1 MELGK
6 FTFQKNCSMIIYKFG
21 GASVKDAD
29 GVKNLKA
36 IVDSCTENLVVVVSA
51 MGKMTNALEQVV
63 DAYFAGDS
71 VTALKEQLFDF
82 HKNIING
89 LFDEDYLPEKFMML
103 WSHFE
108 NELSK
113 VPSLDYDFDYDRL
126 VSFGELFSTSIVS
139 EYLNANNTQ
148 NFWMDARQILRTS
161 NRFREAKILW
171 DTSMDIA
178 CKNFTFIDAKCY
190 VTQGFIGSTLN
201 NQTTTLGREGSDFT
215 AATLA
220 YLLDAGSV
228 TIWKDVPGVLNADPR
243 WFKEAEL
250 IPEISY
256 KEAAELTF
264 FGAQIIHPKT
274 LKPLQ
279 NKQIPMF
286 VKSFY
291 KPGLPGTKVYEGA
304 EFFDLPI
311 YIRKEN
317 QALITIYP
325 SDFSFIV
332 EDNIRDV
339 FDIFSR
345 YRAKV
350 NLMQNSALSFSVCI
364 NFDKR
369 RFDDMISD
377 LKEEF
382 NVVYNMNVELLT
394 IRNFNSSKAIDLT
407 ADRKI
412 YVEQKTRNTASYVL
426 S

>member
-1 MELGK
+1 
-6 FTFQKNCSMIIYKFG
+6 MIVYKFG
-21 GASVKDAD
+21 GASVKDAA
-29 GVKNLKA
+29 GVKNLKS
-36 IVDSCTENLVVVVSA
+36 IVDACSENLIVVVSA
-51 MGKMTNALEQVV
+51 MGKMTNAFEHVV
-63 DAYFAGDS
+63 DAFFSGES
-71 VTALKEQLFDF
+71 TAEMKEQIFDF
-82 HKNIING
+82 HKSIINQ
-89 LFDEDYLPEKFMML
+89 LFKEDYFPEQFMML

-108 NELSK
+108 NELAK

-126 VSFGELFSTSIVS
+126 VSFGELFSTAIVS
-139 EYLNANNTQ
+139 EYLNANGTQ
-148 NFWMDARQILRTS
+148 NYWTDARQILRTS
-161 NRFREAKILW
+161 NNFREAKILW
-171 DTSMDIA
+171 DTSMDMA
-178 CKNFTFIDAKCY
+178 LKHFNFSDTKCY

-220 YLLDAGSV
+220 YLLDAKSV

-243 WFKEAEL
+243 WFTEAEL

-256 KEAAELTF
+256 KEATELTF

-291 KPGLPGTKVYEGA
+291 EPRLPGTKVFDDA
-304 EFFDLPI
+304 VFFDLPI

-317 QALITIYP
+317 QALVTIYP

-339 FDIFSR
+339 FDIFTR
-345 YRAKV
+345 FRVKV

-364 NFDKR
+364 NYDKR
-369 RFDDMISD
+369 RFDDMIKE

-382 NVVYNMNVELLT
+382 KVVYNMDVELLT
-394 IRNFNSSKAIDLT
+394 VRNFSSSKAIDFT
-407 ADRKI
+407 VNRKI

-426 S
+426 A

>member
-1 MELGK
+1 
-6 FTFQKNCSMIIYKFG
+6 MIVYKFG

-29 GVKNLKA
+29 GVKNLKS
-36 IVDSCTENLVVVVSA
+36 IVNACEENLVVVVSA
-51 MGKMTNALEQVV
+51 MGKMTNALEKVV
-63 DAYFAGDS
+63 DAFFAGESTTD
-71 VTALKEQLFDF
+71 LKSEIFDF
-82 HKNIING
+82 HKNIISG
-89 LFDEDYLPEKFMML
+89 LFDDDYLPEHFMML

-108 NELSK
+108 NELAK
-113 VPSLDYDFDYDRL
+113 VPSLDFDFDYDRL

-139 EYLNANNTQ
+139 DYLNAQGTKNY
-148 NFWMDARQILRTS
+148 WMDARQILRTS
-161 NRFREAKILW
+161 NNFREAKILW

-178 CKNFTFIDAKCY
+178 RKHFTFSDTGRY

-220 YLLDAGSV
+220 YLLDAVSV

-243 WFKEAEL
+243 WFKDAEL

-256 KEAAELTF
+256 KEATELTF

-291 KPGLPGTKVYEGA
+291 EPSLPGTKVFDEA
-304 EFFDLPI
+304 LFFDLPI

-339 FDIFSR
+339 FDIFTR
-345 YRAKV
+345 YRVKV

-364 NFDKR
+364 NYDKR
-369 RFDDMISD
+369 RFDDMMHE

-382 NVVYNMNVELLT
+382 KVVYNMDVELLT
-394 IRNFNSSKAIDLT
+394 IRNFASSKAIDMT
-407 ADRKI
+407 VNRKI

-426 S
+426 A